1 MDQAAQT
8 SPSRAPRWGLIA
20 CVLLAVS
27 VLPITQ
33 AGLVAP
39 VMGPLADSFSS
50 AANANFLAQLILVAP
65 TLAIIL
71 SAPLIGRIA
80 DRDRRNLLPLAAL
93 ILFGITGVGCLAA
106 RWPAEFVGWRLLLGL
121 SVAAILA
128 TTPIAIGRYFQGA
141 DRQHF
146 LGVQSSATG
155 VVGAAT
161 PPLAG
166 FIAMADWRNVF
177 LPYMAAWLIVPLLV
191 VMNRRSPAPPAAA
204 PTQTNAT
211 AGAIEWRTLAPICAR
226 MFLLWLTLY
235 LLTTQLAFH
244 LRAMQ
249 IDSALA
255 VGLGLG
261 TGSMAAAVSSLLY
274 ARIKQRLGYE
284 QVCAV
289 AFLISALGYL
299 LIASTEGRVMLTAG
313 LVLAGLGFGLNVPS
327 LSDWLIES
335 TDPRVRGRA
344 FGWLTAAMYLGQFLS
359 IFIYAR
365 LTAWTGI
372 RGAFLVVAAVGGAIA
387 LKTFAS
393 PRPAARLAQPT
404 DATGR

>member
-1 MDQAAQT
+1 MDQAAPMPPT
-8 SPSRAPRWGLIA
+8 RTPRWGLIA

-33 AGLVAP
+33 AGFVAP
-39 VMGPLADSFSS
+39 IMGPLADSFVGV
-50 AANANFLAQLILVAP
+50 ANASFLAQLILVAP

-71 SAPLIGRIA
+71 SAPVIGRLA
-80 DRDRRNLLPLAAL
+80 DRDRRNLLPVVAL
-93 ILFGITGVGCLAA
+93 ILLGFTGVGCLLA

-121 SVAAILA
+121 SVAAVLS

-146 LGVQSSATG
+146 LGMQSSATG
-155 VVGAAT
+155 IVGAAT

-166 FIAMADWRNVF
+166 LIATADWRNVF
-177 LPYMAAWLIVPLLV
+177 VPYMAAWLIVPLLV
-191 VMNRRSPAPPAAA
+191 VMYRRSPALPAATA
-204 PTQTNAT
+204 TQTDAT
-211 AGAIEWRTLAPICAR
+211 ADAIDWRAMAPICTR

-244 LRAMQ
+244 LRTMG

-274 ARIKQRLGYE
+274 AKVKQHLGYA
-284 QVCAV
+284 QVSAV
-289 AFLISALGYL
+289 AFAISALGYV
-299 LIASTEGRVMLTAG
+299 LIATTEGRALLAVG

-335 TDPRVRGRA
+335 TDPRVHGRA

-359 IFIYAR
+359 IFIYAT
-365 LTAWTGI
+365 LTAWIGI
-372 RGAFLVVAAVGGAIA
+372 RGAFLLVAAVGGLIA
-387 LKTFAS
+387 LKTFVV
-393 PRPAARLAQPT
+393 PRPAARLAQRT
-404 DATGR
+404 DASGT